1 MAGEVGDRVLMGIA
15 CNRLGECHLLQGD
28 HEKAIT
34 VLEEARAIADELGYR
49 DNKGATSSNLG
60 RCYGALEQYDKAI
73 ELFEQSLAIHEELDH
88 KPGGG
93 GTAATC
99 TDILQQAKTW
109 LRAALDLAVEQRTTN
124 LRVNAQL
131 HLACVALLQG
141 DEAEAVELLSQHLQ
155 GLVDDIGPRRCLGC
169 GQVRGEDAPMLSC
182 EGCRVARCVY
192 IATLWACSTTRH
204 ACCST
209 TRHACRAMADRE
221 ASVWM
226 GDSGI
231 ATQHTS
237 EWRGG
242 PRARVP
248 AAACRTRSSARCC
261 AEAMAK
267 GKATVE
273 WAGLREE
280 MVTFLRAVVHQ
291 TA

>member
-141 DEAEAVELLSQHLQ
+141 DEAEAVEQLSQHLQ

-182 EGCRVARCVY
+182 DGCRMARCV
-192 IATLWACSTTRH
+192 
-204 ACCST
+204 
-209 TRHACRAMADRE
+209 CRL
-221 ASVWM
+221 
-226 GDSGI
+226 
-231 ATQHTS
+231 
-237 EWRGG
+237 
-242 PRARVP
+242 PRSYP
-248 AAACRTRSSARCC
+248 AAPSAML
-261 AEAMAK
+261 AERWLIGRRGCVMQVLQC
-267 GKATVE
+267 GVPEEGVE
-273 WAGLREE
+273 GRG
-280 MVTFLRAVVHQ
+280 
-291 TA
+291 